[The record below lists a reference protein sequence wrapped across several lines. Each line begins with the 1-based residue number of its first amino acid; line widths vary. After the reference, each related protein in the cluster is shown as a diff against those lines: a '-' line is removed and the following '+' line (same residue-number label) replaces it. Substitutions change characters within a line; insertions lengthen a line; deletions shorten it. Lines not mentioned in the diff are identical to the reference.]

1 MKLNGEHVKLRAVEK
16 EDATRLMLWEN
27 NPDHWKVSGT
37 EVPFSMHAIL
47 EYIDQAQHLRTHG
60 QLRLMICDVHTDEP
74 VGALDL
80 YNSDFKHLRAAVG
93 ILIGSHEFRRKGYA
107 LEALV
112 LLENYARHILGLH
125 NLYCSVQEDNQAS
138 KSLFEKAGYELVGV
152 RKDWFLSGNGW
163 LDELLYQKCL
173 VKK

>member
-93 ILIGSHEFRRKGYA
+93 WNDTVCFR
-107 LEALV
+107 
-112 LLENYARHILGLH
+112 
-125 NLYCSVQEDNQAS
+125 LYHACNQ
-138 KSLFEKAGYELVGV
+138 LFTF
-152 RKDWFLSGNGW
+152 R
-163 LDELLYQKCL
+163 
-173 VKK
+173 